1 MTKTQLEQQIFNWL
15 DFEADKLREMQSL
28 MQTIKNP
35 EDYDR
40 NNAKF
45 SQLENAIADTRMAHE
60 KRMELEDMLMHNEYE
75 DETDT
80 IYGAA
85 AYVGTGF

>member
-1 MTKTQLEQQIFNWL
+1 MTKSQLEQQIYNWL

-45 SQLENAIADTRMAHE
+45 SQIESAIADTRMAHE
-60 KRMELEDMLMHNEYE
+60 KRMELEDNLSHGEYE
-75 DETDT
+75 DETDN
-80 IYGAA
+80 IYGTS

>member
-1 MTKTQLEQQIFNWL
+1 MTKTQLEQQIYNWL

-35 EDYDR
+35 EDYER
-40 NNAKF
+40 NNVKF
-45 SQLENAIADTRMAHE
+45 SQIESAIADTRTAHA
-60 KRMELEDMLMHNEYE
+60 KRMELEDSLLHGEYE
-75 DETDT
+75 DETDN
-80 IYGAA
+80 IYGIS